1 MSLFIFRR
9 INQVCHL
16 MLLES
21 FSSRAMIPEVFNLVD
36 VRYRGRSFNLY
47 FYWII
52 VHKITRIN
60 KGVSH
65 FVTSFS
71 HSLQHLMMQIR
82 TSRTNTCAVSYV
94 SLISPETATNVGSF
108 RVSTRSVGVT
118 FVVIFIC
125 TLINV

>member
-9 INQVCHL
+9 VNQVCHL

-21 FSSRAMIPEVFNLVD
+21 FPSRALIPEVFNSVD
-36 VRYRGRSFNLY
+36 VRFRGRSFNLY

-52 VHKITRIN
+52 IHKITWIN
-60 KGVSH
+60 KGVSN
-65 FVTSFS
+65 FVMSLS
-71 HSLQHLMMQIR
+71 HSFQHQMKEIR
-82 TSRTNTCAVSYV
+82 TSRTNTCAVSSV